1 MIQLAV
7 AAPAPGA
14 HSPFP
19 AGSTLS
25 FPVDDRS
32 QFDERGH
39 SGAVQ
44 LRLPNGQLQSIQLTL
59 SPADVHSPEELPNF
73 IAGYR
78 AGPYCADMASP
89 VYPVDQTSDEYRTHT
104 AHAFE
109 RVKCKTSQQGAVAE
123 VDPKTALTPYRAVV
137 RACGSFIPTRTEQSG
152 TKAYKPRQ
160 AAAKRVARV
169 LRNDREWDVFGDD
182 GLLGTSDNFGA
193 DHQDVLPPL
202 ERWGD
207 LEGKN
212 PGANAD
218 PLADLD
224 SIIDKS
230 YQPPTDIWMNGQ
242 VAKVFIKFPQV
253 LDLIRG
259 TYGDQ
264 NLAQTL
270 NQVRSPG
277 NKQIVTFELLGYP
290 PIHVCTAKL
299 MRTVGALPTYI
310 LGPHVVL
317 TGRPEGADGELVTSV
332 MDDEEIMTSITFR
345 LREANGQGW
354 NSREYFIEGRGH
366 LGGTMV
372 VMSQEDIAVVV
383 APNVGGFIGDVL
395 QA

>member
-1 MIQLAV
+1 MA
-7 AAPAPGA
+7 G
-14 HSPFP
+14 SGGGFP
-19 AGSTLS
+19 AGSVLT

-32 QFDERGH
+32 QFDSQGY
-39 SGAVQ
+39 SGGVQ
-44 LRLPNGQLQSIQLTL
+44 LRLPNGQTQSVQLTL

-89 VYPVDQTSDEYRTHT
+89 VKLVDHTSDEYRTHT

-109 RVKCKTSQQGAVAE
+109 RVQCKTSQQGAVAE
-123 VDPKTALTPYRAVV
+123 VDPKTGLTPYRTVV
-137 RACGSFIPTRTEQSG
+137 RACGSFIPTRTEQEG
-152 TKAYKPRQ
+152 TKAYRPRQ
-160 AAAKRVARV
+160 AAAKRVSRV
-169 LRNDREWDVFGDD
+169 LANDREWDVFGDD
-182 GLLGTSDNFGA
+182 GLLGVPDNFGA
-193 DHQDVLPPL
+193 DHQDALPPL

-224 SIIDKS
+224 NIIDKS

-242 VAKVFIKFPQV
+242 VAKVFIKFPKV

-259 TYGDQ
+259 TYGDRD
-264 NLAQTL
+264 LAQTL

-277 NKQIVTFELLGYP
+277 NKQIVTFEVLGYP

-317 TGRPEGADGELVTSV
+317 TTRPEGADGELVTSM
-332 MDDEEIMTSITFR
+332 MDDEEIATSCTFR
-345 LREANGQGW
+345 MREASGTGYNT
-354 NSREYFIEGRGH
+354 REYFVEGRGH

-372 VMSQEDIAVVV
+372 VASQEDIAVVIS
-383 APNVGGFIGDVL
+383 PYVGGFIGDVL